1 MGELAAP
8 ILVHAADSLTFD
20 DDAGTL
26 IASLLAV
33 ASHENPSLS
42 LTLDQVIAVL
52 RRPSSS
58 PAQPVNV
65 VVGLV
70 EDGSA
75 EQQPFRLV
83 AIQTSADVPPQLAS
97 VPRITQLPAHLAR
110 GGGGG
115 SGVVDYVLSTKAGA
129 GLAVL
134 FWETALRPLLRVAAQ
149 ALALAQEED
158 TEPDRVVVTD
168 SDDSVREYAR
178 EKRPAGV
185 PRTIVLL
192 SGDGG
197 VVDLL
202 NSSSFLPPPL
212 SLPLPTIVLVPLG
225 TGNALFNSLHK
236 PLFTGPSE
244 LVLALRTLLNGVA
257 APLPT
262 FKASFPPGSRIV
274 KYANKDA
281 AAVAE
286 TTTTTTTTTTTSPD
300 DDVAASAEAQLF
312 RQETD
317 VDTLHGS
324 IVASYGFHAS
334 IVYES
339 DTPAYRAHGAARF
352 GMVAAQLLKTSHPYA
367 AQVAVRPSHHRP
379 GNDDDD
385 DDDDD
390 SGGRGSSGGRRRRR
404 RLERIPRD
412 THAYV
417 LGALVSNL
425 ERTFTI
431 SPASRPLDGQLRLVH
446 FAPLGPARTMEA
458 MMKAYDGGKHVEAA
472 WDEDGERVH
481 YEDVEEFAV
490 TVEDE
495 EERWRKVCIDGTIV
509 DIPRGG
515 TVHVQREQEGRFHI
529 VVDSSVL

>member
-8 ILVHAADSLTFD
+8 ILVHADSLTFD

-26 IASLLAV
+26 SASLLAD
-33 ASHENPSLS
+33 ASHETPS
-42 LTLDQVIAVL
+42 LTLDQVIAIL
-52 RRPSSS
+52 RPSSS
-58 PAQPVNV
+58 SAQPRFNI

-70 EDGSA
+70 EDSAAAAAAAASAAAA

-83 AIQTSADVPPQLAS
+83 AIQTSADDIPPQLAS
-97 VPRITQLPAHLAR
+97 SVPRIAQLPAHLAR
-110 GGGGG
+110 G
-115 SGVVDYVLSTKAGA
+115 GVVDYVLSTKAGA
-129 GLAVL
+129 GRAVL
-134 FWETALRPLLRVAAQ
+134 FWETALQPLLRVAAQ
-149 ALALAQEED
+149 AFSEN
-158 TEPDRVVVTD
+158 TEPDRLVVTN

-202 NSSSFLPPPL
+202 NSSAPP
-212 SLPLPTIVLVPLG
+212 SNEDSSNGTSSPLPTIVLVPLG

-262 FKASFPPGSRIV
+262 FRASFPPGSRIV

-281 AAVAE
+281 AAAAEEE
-286 TTTTTTTTTTTSPD
+286 TTPP
-300 DDVAASAEAQLF
+300 DVAAAEAQLF
-312 RQETD
+312 RQETH

-352 GMVAAQLLKTSHPYA
+352 GMVAQELLKTSHPYA
-367 AQVAVRPSHHRP
+367 AQLAVRRLRRHPHLHHP
-379 GNDDDD
+379 
-385 DDDDD
+385 D
-390 SGGRGSSGGRRRRR
+390 SESGDGDGDGDGGR
-404 RLERIPRD
+404 LEKIPRA

-472 WDEDGERVH
+472 WDDEDGERVY
-481 YEDVEEFAV
+481 YEDVDEFAV

-509 DIPRGG
+509 DVPRGG
-515 TVHVQREQEGRFHI
+515 TVHVQREEKGLFHI

>member
-1 MGELAAP
+1 MNEPAAP
-8 ILVHAADSLTFD
+8 VLVHADSLTFD

-26 IASLLAV
+26 SAGLLAH
-33 ASHENPSLS
+33 ASHNENPS

-52 RRPSSS
+52 RPS
-58 PAQPVNV
+58 PGGAQPVNV

-70 EDGSA
+70 EDAAAAGSSSSSA
-75 EQQPFRLV
+75 SQPFCLI
-83 AIQTSADVPPQLAS
+83 AIQTPADVPPQLAS
-97 VPRITQLPAHLAR
+97 VPRIAQLPAHLAR

-115 SGVVDYVLSTKAGA
+115 GVVDYVLSTRAGA
-129 GLAVL
+129 GRAVL

-149 ALALAQEED
+149 ALAQD

-168 SDDSVREYAR
+168 SDDSVRAYAR
-178 EKRPAGV
+178 EKRPAGVQV

-202 NSSSFLPPPL
+202 NSSSFTPPP
-212 SLPLPTIVLVPLG
+212 SDEDSNGGTPSPPPPPLPTIVLVPLG

-236 PLFTGPSE
+236 PLFTGPSG

-262 FKASFPPGSRIV
+262 FRASFPPGSRIV
-274 KYANKDA
+274 KYASRDA
-281 AAVAE
+281 AAAAAAE
-286 TTTTTTTTTTTSPD
+286 TTTPSD
-300 DDVAASAEAQLF
+300 ADAEAQQLLF
-312 RQETD
+312 RHETH

-352 GMVAAQLLKTSHPYA
+352 GMVAQELLKTSHPYA
-367 AQVAVRPSHHRP
+367 AQVAVRRHRRRHRP
-379 GNDDDD
+379 SSD
-385 DDDDD
+385 
-390 SGGRGSSGGRRRRR
+390 GGG

-472 WDEDGERVH
+472 WDEDGERVY
-481 YEDVEEFAV
+481 YEDVDEFAV
-490 TVEDE
+490 TVEDD

-509 DIPRGG
+509 DVPRGG
-515 TVHVQREQEGRFHI
+515 TVHVQREEEGRFHI